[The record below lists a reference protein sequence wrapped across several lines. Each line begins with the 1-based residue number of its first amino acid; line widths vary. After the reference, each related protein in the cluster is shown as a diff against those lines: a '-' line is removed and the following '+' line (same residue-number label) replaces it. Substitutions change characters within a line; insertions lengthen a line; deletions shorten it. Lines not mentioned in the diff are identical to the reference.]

1 MPGPELNIFSPLMFK
16 QNLQVGIIIIIIII
30 IIILR

>member
-16 QNLQVGIIIIIIII
+16 QNLQVGVIIII